1 MCFLS
6 KKTKKR
12 LDEIQTSV
20 NELTKIVKTQELERL
35 RKESEE
41 LKNIKKLLSNIRLH
55 VKKVEEVQDGD
66 IQRKVKIVYELPI
79 IILKYDDNGKLIK
92 NNFFYSINALDL
104 ISYDDMKRISKVLE
118 RKEGK

>member
-20 NELTKIVKTQELERL
+20 DELTKIVKTQELERL

-79 IILKYDDNGKLIK
+79 VILKYDDNGKLIK

-104 ISYDDMKRISKVLE
+104 ISYDDMKRISKILE